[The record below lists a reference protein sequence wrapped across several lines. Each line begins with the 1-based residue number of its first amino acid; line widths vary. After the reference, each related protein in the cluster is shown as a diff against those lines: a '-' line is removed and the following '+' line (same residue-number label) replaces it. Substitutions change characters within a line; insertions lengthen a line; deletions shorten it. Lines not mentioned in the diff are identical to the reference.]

1 MKDINVSELKAHLSR
16 YLRMASQGIQIV
28 VKDRDQPIA
37 QIGPPAEREHSWRD
51 RLAAQGRLHLGNQ
64 DWGNLVITKCKQK
77 VRIQDALDAVREEP
91 HEVRRR

>member
-28 VKDRDQPIA
+28 VNDRDQPIA
-37 QIGPPAEREHSWRD
+37 QIGPPAEPAHSWRD
-51 RLAAQGRLHLGNQ
+51 RMAAEGRLRLGSQ
-64 DWGNLVITKCKQK
+64 DWEKLVVSKLKQT
-77 VRIQDALDAVREEP
+77 VRIQESLDAVREEP